1 MLNNPESP
9 LVEKHPLWQGTNGAL
24 QLRQGMV
31 RPGRGVLSTAP
42 ASVPVLTPVTK
53 HLPEN
58 LLWTSDPKFF
68 LQLLLIPLAPPAVCL
83 RARWLQLLQG
93 CCCLP
98 QTLLPLRGGGRASH
112 ADNAREIRQE
122 SSTEA
127 PQEEPD
133 IRGSPCWHPPTP
145 SCPSPDVRHRDAT
158 AREKHSW
165 SAWPHTQCAWGHSR
179 AGHRLSPSRASSAHG
194 CGAGC
199 APRSDSLSSWP
210 PGSTAPSAWN
220 RERGGSE

>member
-1 MLNNPESP
+1 M
-9 LVEKHPLWQGTNGAL
+9 
-24 QLRQGMV
+24 
-31 RPGRGVLSTAP
+31 LSTAP

-68 LQLLLIPLAPPAVCL
+68 LQLLIPLAPPAVCL

-112 ADNAREIRQE
+112 AGSAREIRQE

-145 SCPSPDVRHRDAT
+145 PCPSPDVRHRDAT

-165 SAWPHTQCAWGHSR
+165 SAWPHTQSAWGHSR

-199 APRSDSLSSWP
+199 APRSDGLSSWP